1 MKKELTN
8 IQQNRRNEIVL
19 ALEKLYKKKG
29 FKDITI
35 KDIAKETTFTRAS
48 IYNYYETKE
57 EIFLDLYTK
66 EFEKWTEELEL
77 LLHSK
82 EKLTKKY
89 FIEYVSKS
97 LEKREQLLKLM
108 SMNNYDM
115 EENSRLEFLVEFKKV
130 FINCINTFSEI
141 LIKYDKKYNKESA
154 ERVTYAFFPFIYG
167 LYPYSHVTSK
177 QKKAMDKAGHKWQN
191 NTTYKLTCNFLNEIL

>member
-8 IQQNRRNEIVL
+8 IQLNRRNEIII

-35 KDIAKETTFTRAS
+35 KDIANETTFTRAS

-57 EIFLDLYTK
+57 EIFLELYTK
-66 EFEKWTEELEL
+66 EYVKWEEELEIL
-77 LLHSK
+77 LNSK
-82 EKLTKKY
+82 EKLTKKV
-89 FIEYVSKS
+89 FTEYVARS

-115 EENSRLEFLVEFKKV
+115 EANSRIEFLVEFKKV
-130 FINCINTFSEI
+130 FMNCINIFSKL
-141 LIKYDKKYNKESA
+141 LIKYNKKFNNDNVDRILYI
-154 ERVTYAFFPFIYG
+154 FFPFIYG
-167 LYPYSHVTSK
+167 LYPYSHVTIK
-177 QKKAMDKAGHKWQN
+177 QNKAIEKAGYKWN
-191 NTTYKLTCNFLNEIL
+191 NNSIYNLTYNFLNEIL

>member
-1 MKKELTN
+1 MEMKLTN
-8 IQQNRRNEIVL
+8 IQLNRRNEIIL
-19 ALEKLYKKKG
+19 AAEKLYKKIG

-66 EFEKWTEELEL
+66 EYVKWAEELVIL
-77 LLHSK
+77 LDSK
-82 EKLTKKY
+82 EKLTKKIL
-89 FIEYVSKS
+89 IEYVSRS

-115 EENSRLEFLVEFKKV
+115 EANSRIEFLVEFKKA
-130 FINCINTFSEI
+130 FINGINIFSK
-141 LIKYDKKYNKESA
+141 LLYKYNKKYINDSVD
-154 ERVTYAFFPFIYG
+154 RVIYSFFPFIYG

-177 QKKAMDKAGHKWQN
+177 QKKAMEKAGHKWQK
-191 NTTYKLTCNFLNEIL
+191 NTIYKLTYNFLNEIL